1 MSKDKENDEISKIS
15 ENQGDEEDEE
25 ANTSQ
30 NASFLPVTIEDCGSV
45 ADSYDAQ
52 TSFTSQEVIQPVEM
66 LRFSSGTS
74 EARSKVSYILSGTS
88 EARSNV
94 FFLERPQGVRR
105 PKGVTEPQRGTD
117 RREVSRALAR
127 PQIFLDLKSLFN

>member
-52 TSFTSQEVIQPVEM
+52 TSFTSHVVIQPVEM

-94 FFLERPQGVRR
+94 FFGTTAGSSTTEGSHRASARYR
-105 PKGVTEPQRGTD
+105 PKGG
-117 RREVSRALAR
+117 
-127 PQIFLDLKSLFN
+127 